1 MTLTEPTPTHSPAP
15 PLAARAR
22 SVGGSPVR
30 DILAVTARPEVIN
43 FAGGLPAPEL
53 FDAEAIAAAYQAV
66 LTETPGRALQY
77 STTEGEPGLRAALA
91 GRTTARGLPT
101 GPDDLL
107 VTTGS
112 QQALS
117 LLATALLEPG
127 DTVLVENPCYLA
139 ALQAF
144 GFTGARVV
152 PVPGDGHGLDP
163 EALEE
168 LVVRE
173 RPKLLYTVPTFQNP
187 TGRTLPADRRAAV
200 AAVAARCGLWIVEDD
215 PYGELRYD
223 GDRVPWIAAHPGA
236 EDRTVLLGS
245 FSKVMAPGLRLGWLR
260 APGELRR
267 ACAVAKQAADLH
279 TPTVNQLAAARYL
292 ADSDLDAHV
301 ARVARVYRERR
312 DAMLAGLPG
321 ALPQGSVWNR
331 PEGGMFLWA
340 SLPEPYDTTALLP
353 RVVRHD
359 VAYVPGAPFYA
370 GPPDRTTL
378 RLCFVTQTPE
388 EIGEGLRRLGEGL
401 RGAAPRAREGPAPG
415 A

>member
-1 MTLTEPTPTHSPAP
+1 MTVAPSALAPAP

-53 FDAEAIAAAYQAV
+53 FDAEGIAEAFRAV
-66 LTETPGRALQY
+66 LAETPARALQY
-77 STTEGEPGLRAALA
+77 ATTEGEPALRAALA
-91 GRTTARGLPT
+91 ARTTARGLPT
-101 GPDDLL
+101 EADDIL

-127 DTVLVENPCYLA
+127 DTVLVESPCYLA

-144 GFTGARVV
+144 AFAGARVV
-152 PVPGDGHGLDP
+152 AVPGDADGVDP
-163 EALEE
+163 EALAE
-168 LVVRE
+168 LVARE

-187 TGRTLPADRRAAV
+187 TGRTMSAGRRAAV
-200 AAVAARCGLWIVEDD
+200 AEVAGRCGLWIVEDD
-215 PYGELRYD
+215 PYGELRFE
-223 GDRVPWIAAHPGA
+223 GERVPWIASYEGA
-236 EDRTVLLGS
+236 RDRTVLLGS

-260 APGELRR
+260 APAQLRR

-292 ADSDLDAHV
+292 ADRDLDAHV
-301 ARVARVYRERR
+301 ARVAGAYRERR
-312 DAMLAGLPG
+312 DAMLAGLAD
-321 ALPQGSVWNR
+321 ALPAGSVWER

-340 SLPEPYDTTALLP
+340 RLPESYDTTALLGD
-353 RVVRHD
+353 VVRHD

-370 GPPDRTTL
+370 GEPDRSTM

-388 EIGEGLRRLGEGL
+388 EIGEGLRRLGVGL
-401 RGAAPRAREGPAPG
+401 GLGA
-415 A
+415 